1 MLLLG
6 DAPPNRVRVVPVLY
20 HVPSLSC
27 KRETPPNIS
36 HFERDAQTP
45 NGILRN
51 PILFLGLCIAKLWS
65 LGRTA
70 VALVGLCSCHIPTNR
85 SNAI

>member
-27 KRETPPNIS
+27 KRETPPIFPTLS
-36 HFERDAQTP
+36 AMPKPPTVSSETP
-45 NGILRN
+45 SFFWGFVSQSYGRLVAR
-51 PILFLGLCIAKLWS
+51 PS
-65 LGRTA
+65 L
-70 VALVGLCSCHIPTNR
+70 L
-85 SNAI
+85 